1 MQFQYELC
9 GDASQK
15 GLFCFQYSS
24 SEEVVLR
31 RLLTSDEKKKS
42 STFREMLVLHEV
54 YAKSSIEKYSGL
66 VLRHLVDNQAVMW
79 IMSVGSRNPELQIM
93 VKEIFLNCRKWD
105 VRLVVEWRSRDDP
118 LLKIADVGSKDFD
131 DSCYSLDF
139 ESFSALMDFFS
150 HLRLD
155 VDAMAHDWNKKCE
168 NFFSRLYDSRALGIN
183 FFAQKLDMA
192 SSYYIFP
199 PPSVIT
205 GVILHLQ
212 RFQVSGLL
220 LVPFWPSVSFWCNLV
235 PDGVH
240 LPIWAKRFLIFR
252 PSGFLWDPVLT
263 STAFKNPP
271 QFDMLAVEFNFSGLS
286 GQEIFTSGLNVSCCL
301 SFGCNL
307 CS

>member
-1 MQFQYELC
+1 MTKLKEKICVALNSRGHIRLKEVASIVGLLQSCARALGPVVRIMTRTCYGWLKKNLERVSWNGYAAFPGNCREELSFWIDNIEILNGFLFSSRKEELQFQYELC

-192 SSYYIFP
+192 SSWY
-199 PPSVIT
+199 
-205 GVILHLQ
+205 
-212 RFQVSGLL
+212 RQV
-220 LVPFWPSVSFWCNLV
+220 
-235 PDGVH
+235 
-240 LPIWAKRFLIFR
+240 A
-252 PSGFLWDPVLT
+252 
-263 STAFKNPP
+263 
-271 QFDMLAVEFNFSGLS
+271 E
-286 GQEIFTSGLNVSCCL
+286 
-301 SFGCNL
+301 
-307 CS
+307 